1 MTLTMR
7 HIAGLVFAVVL
18 TLLLYWI
25 WQDGLTMVQ
34 RMLRMSPNLRALWG
48 EFSTLIAFF
57 LVCFVLTL
65 AQILWDKL
73 PSHDPH

>member
-1 MTLTMR
+1 MMTLTMR

-57 LVCFVLTL
+57 LVCFVCFCLFVGYVSRDL
-65 AQILWDKL
+65 KRA
-73 PSHDPH
+73 